1 VTGNTLTLK
10 ANRVRYTP
18 FITSMT
24 GRDVWHFA
32 VVSGSNEKLSGHR
45 GRLTDRAAG
54 QTCRRERKMTSN
66 TLNAVPATVLETMAE
81 RLNGQPEPL
90 KIRSNDDHAAL
101 AADVLWKFARKTGLN
116 RKAKACKLSSRIFW
130 PICCTCANSAIRR
143 GWHRGFN
150 ALLNMAM
157 MHYEQENGGDSE
169 EPI

>member
-1 VTGNTLTLK
+1 
-10 ANRVRYTP
+10 
-18 FITSMT
+18 M
-24 GRDVWHFA
+24 
-32 VVSGSNEKLSGHR
+32 
-45 GRLTDRAAG
+45 
-54 QTCRRERKMTSN
+54 MSN

-81 RLNGQPEPL
+81 RLQGQAEPI

-116 RKAKACKLSSRIFW
+116 RESESVQTVITDFL
-130 PICCTCANSAIRR
+130 ANLLHLCEQCEPDGAGIE
-143 GWHRGFN
+143 GFN

>member
-1 VTGNTLTLK
+1 
-10 ANRVRYTP
+10 
-18 FITSMT
+18 
-24 GRDVWHFA
+24 
-32 VVSGSNEKLSGHR
+32 
-45 GRLTDRAAG
+45 
-54 QTCRRERKMTSN
+54 MTSN

-101 AADVLWKFARKTGLN
+101 AADALKFARKTGLN
-116 RKAKACKLSSRIFW
+116 RESESVQTVITDFL
-130 PICCTCANSAIRR
+130 ANLLHLCEQCDPDGAGIE
-143 GWHRGFN
+143 GFN